1 MCSDAVVKK
10 ILALSSIRSDYD
22 LMSTLYKR
30 LTADPG
36 MDFKLLVS
44 GAHLSPSH
52 GYSARH
58 VLEDGVP
65 LLSKVE
71 TLISGD
77 TRSARLK
84 TASNLLSA
92 SIDLVKDFSPDAM
105 LIAGDREDVL
115 VGAMIGGFLG
125 IPTVHFF
132 GGDHAADGHID
143 NPVRHATSKLASLH
157 FVSHEEHRQ
166 RLLSL
171 GEESSRIHVTGS
183 LALDK
188 FMDEPMLDRAEVAS
202 RVGAPSQAFAAS
214 WAVLIFH
221 PIAEEEAVAADYIET
236 ACRILLERGYHV
248 FLGAPNTDPGN
259 HRLVDALARLDLD
272 PRVTFYKNIPRN
284 LFVNLL
290 RHSALITGNS
300 SAGLLEAPSLKM
312 PAINLGKR
320 QRGRLAASSVLFTDG
335 SAQAFVSAL
344 DRVEQPEFQRG
355 LAHLANPYGDGRSTD
370 RVMSLLRTID
380 FQAFLRKAADPLAI
394 CHEPR

>member
-1 MCSDAVVKK
+1 MKK

-22 LMSTLYKR
+22 LMSTLFKR
-30 LTADPG
+30 LAADPDT
-36 MDFKLLVS
+36 DFKLLVS
-44 GAHLSPSH
+44 GAHLSPAH
-52 GYSARH
+52 GHSVRH
-58 VLEDGVP
+58 ILEDGIP
-65 LLSKVE
+65 LLSQVE
-71 TLISGD
+71 TLISSDSKAG
-77 TRSARLK
+77 RLK
-84 TASNLLSA
+84 TASNLLSG
-92 SIDLVKDFSPDAM
+92 SIDLVKDFAPDAI
-105 LIAGDREDVL
+105 LLAGDREDVL
-115 VGAMIGGFLG
+115 IGAMIGGFLG

-171 GEESSRIHVTGS
+171 GEESCRIHVTGS

-188 FMDEPMLDRAEVAS
+188 FMDELVLDRAEVAS
-202 RVGAPSQAFAAS
+202 RVGAPVQALAAC

-221 PIAEEEAVAADYIET
+221 PIAEEEPVAADYIET

-259 HRLVDALARLDLD
+259 HSLVSALARLDSD
-272 PRVTFYKNIPRN
+272 PRVTFYRNIPRN

-290 RHSALITGNS
+290 RQSALITGNS
-300 SAGLLEAPSLKM
+300 SAGLLEAPSLRM
-312 PAINLGKR
+312 PTINLGKR

-335 SAQAFVSAL
+335 SAQAFSRAL
-344 DRVEQPEFQRG
+344 DRVGEPAFLQE
-355 LAHLANPYGDGRSTD
+355 LEVLANPYGDGRSTD

-380 FQAFLRKAADPLAI
+380 FPAFLRKAADPLTTS
-394 CHEPR
+394 HESR